1 MGEYYSNS
9 RPTVLNKLHV
19 QSYSR
24 ISVLGPEGHCTNRF
38 KRAVCISCRPRVDC
52 GRPQGGR
59 GVWPMW
65 TGEGVK
71 TLIFCGRHKWMA
83 PFQSGCFSEIDRS
96 VYIK

>member
-38 KRAVCISCRPRVDC
+38 KRAVWISCRPRVD
-52 GRPQGGR
+52 
-59 GVWPMW
+59 VHK
-65 TGEGVK
+65 GEGGLAHVDRGGGQK
-71 TLIFCGRHKWMA
+71 PDFYGRHKWMTPYDMA
-83 PFQSGCFSEIDRS
+83 WLNLVEI
-96 VYIK
+96 VYLL